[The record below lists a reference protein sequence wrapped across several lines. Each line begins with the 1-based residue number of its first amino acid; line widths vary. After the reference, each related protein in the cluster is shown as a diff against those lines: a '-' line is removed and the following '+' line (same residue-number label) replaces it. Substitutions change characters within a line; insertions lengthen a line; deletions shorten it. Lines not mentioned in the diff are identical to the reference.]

1 MIKKLKFVDK
11 MEKNDMKK
19 RFQNLSLALLL
30 IPAVGFCSEVNVDV
44 TNTYK
49 VVKQFGAYHDPI
61 YKVDLFRESVTLQPT
76 TNSAKVYNVLDGV
89 VVYAK
94 DENSSLGNVVI
105 IKHPN
110 DTHTIYSTL
119 QSINQ
124 DLTIG
129 LKIKKGFEIGNI
141 ENTFVFQVTKEN
153 KYLNPIE
160 FIKEIWASPF

>member
-1 MIKKLKFVDK
+1 MIKNLKLVQKI
-11 MEKNDMKK
+11 EKNDMKK
-19 RFQNLSLALLL
+19 RFKSLSLALLL

-44 TNTYK
+44 TQTYK
-49 VVKQFGAYHDPI
+49 VIKKFGAYYDPI

-76 TNSAKVYNVLDGV
+76 TNSTKVYNVLDGV
-89 VVYAK
+89 VIYAK

-141 ENTFVFQVTKEN
+141 ENNLVFQVTKEN

-160 FIKEIWASPF
+160 FIKEIGASPF

>member
-1 MIKKLKFVDK
+1 MIKNLKLVQKI
-11 MEKNDMKK
+11 EKNDMKK
-19 RFQNLSLALLL
+19 KFQNLSLALLL

-44 TNTYK
+44 TQTYK
-49 VVKQFGAYHDPI
+49 VIKKFGAYYDPI
-61 YKVDLFRESVTLQPT
+61 YKVDLFNKSVTLQPT
-76 TNSAKVYNVLDGV
+76 TNSAKIYNVLDGV

-119 QSINQ
+119 QSINKN
-124 DLTIG
+124 LAIG
-129 LKIKKGFEIGNI
+129 SNINKGFEIGNI
-141 ENTFVFQVTKEN
+141 VNNFVFQVTKEN

-160 FIKEIWASPF
+160 FIKGIGASPF

>member
-11 MEKNDMKK
+11 TERNDMKK

-30 IPAVGFCSEVNVDV
+30 IPAVGFCSEVNVNV
-44 TNTYK
+44 TQTYK
-49 VVKQFGAYHDPI
+49 VVKKFGAYHDPI
-61 YKVDLFRESVTLQPT
+61 YKVDLFNESVTLEPT
-76 TNSAKVYNVLDGV
+76 TNSTKVYNVLDGV

-105 IKHPN
+105 IKHRN

-129 LKIKKGFEIGNI
+129 LKIKKGFDIGNI

-160 FIKEIWASPF
+160 FIKEIGSSPF